1 MLLQKYCSSILLFML
16 LLLQTLLWIKLLLLS
31 LLNAVECGLPN
42 RCRHR
47 CRNQPTLA
55 LPQKSHVAHYIE
67 SVLRA
72 G

>member
-16 LLLQTLLWIKLLLLS
+16 LLQTLLWIKLLLL
-31 LLNAVECGLPN
+31 LLLSAVY
-42 RCRHR
+42 
-47 CRNQPTLA
+47 PTA
-55 LPQKSHVAHYIE
+55 AAPLPQPADARAAAKSHVAHYIE